1 MYTFEKLKSYGFRD
15 EILERFQA
23 KSKETGI
30 PIDTIIIRCFAMW
43 ISLQDHKNT
52 TISNQSLVLQKL
64 IEHNYKLKSD
74 SKSLLAQNKTQFQTI
89 NQLKEQNKII
99 KNNNIS
105 LQKSNNYLKE
115 QLEELKEK
123 LLSFEQSELL
133 NFGKTIFDAISSKDR
148 LTLNQKGLDLRE
160 FTIEAVNLAEE
171 GFTEL
176 EDEIERLSKEL
187 IVAQTFMEIVR
198 DNSPTQFAK
207 WMQKTR
213 TFNRG

>member
-1 MYTFEKLKSYGFRD
+1 MGTLEKLKSYGFRD

-23 KSKETGI
+23 KSRETGI
-30 PIDTIIIRCFAMW
+30 PIDTVIIRCFAIW
-43 ISLQDHKNT
+43 IGLQDYKNA

-74 SKSLLAQNKTQFQTI
+74 SKSLSAQNKTQFQTI
-89 NQLKEQNKII
+89 NQLKKQNKII
-99 KNNNIS
+99 KKNNSS

-133 NFGKTIFDAISSKDR
+133 TFGKNIRDALLSKDR
-148 LTLNQKGLDLRE
+148 SILNQKGLDLKE
-160 FTIEAVNLAEE
+160 VTLEAVNIAEE
-171 GFTEL
+171 GFAEL

-187 IVAQTFMEIVR
+187 IVAQKFMEVVR
-198 DNSPTQFAK
+198 DKSPTQFGK
-207 WMQKTR
+207 WMQMTR
-213 TFNRG
+213 TLSRG